1 MVQIFLGT
9 PEGEAKDELR
19 ICLSFP
25 YNKESITELKKIP
38 GHRWHP
44 DLKRWSFPNDKDTLE
59 KILKIF
65 EGKKIEINPALI
77 PKDSSTFAEEGIG
90 ELEKDLRLRNYSAK
104 TIKSYKSCIRSFLQ
118 YIQPRH
124 PKNITSD
131 EIRTYL
137 LHLIDD
143 KNFSSGTV
151 NQVFNALRFLYVE
164 LYKKPFVIVK
174 LPRPQKEKKLP
185 DVLNEDEVVRIFN
198 AVKNIKHR
206 TMLML
211 AYASGLRVSEL
222 VSLRIEDI
230 DGKRNLIHIRDA
242 KGKKDRYT
250 VFPQTLRG
258 QLLTY
263 WKTYK
268 LDTKGWLFPG
278 DTVDKH
284 LAARSIQAV
293 LSRAIQACGITK
305 PVSMH
310 TLRHSFATH
319 LLEHGTDLRYIQALL
334 GHQSVRTTEVYTH
347 VSVKGLGQLVS
358 PLDFLT
364 LKDEHKIQNV
374 KQKLL
379 K

>member
-9 PEGEAKDELR
+9 PEIESKAELR

-25 YNKESITELKKIP
+25 YNKESITQLKKIP

-44 DLKRWSFPNDKDTLE
+44 EEKYWSFPIEKETLE
-59 KILKIF
+59 KILIIF
-65 EGKKIEINPALI
+65 KDKKIEIDSTLQKQI
-77 PKDSSTFAEEGIG
+77 PTITKLTEQKVVDTLSDEVIG
-90 ELEKDLRLRNYSAK
+90 ELKKELRLRNYSTK
-104 TIKSYKSCIRSFLQ
+104 TIKVYNSCIRSFLQ

-137 LHLIDD
+137 LHLIEN
-143 KNFSSGTV
+143 KKYSSGTV

-164 LYKKPFVIVK
+164 LFKMPFVIEI
-174 LPRPQKEKKLP
+174 LPRPMKEHKLP
-185 DVLNEDEVVRIFN
+185 DVLNEEEVIRIFN
-198 AVKNIKHR
+198 AVTNLKHR

-250 VFPQTLRG
+250 VFPQSLRE

-278 DTVDKH
+278 TTVDKH

-293 LSRAIQACGITK
+293 LSRAVRACGITK

-310 TLRHSFATH
+310 TLRHLAREIEIIGGFNA
-319 LLEHGTDLRYIQALL
+319 Q
-334 GHQSVRTTEVYTH
+334 V
-347 VSVKGLGQLVS
+347 
-358 PLDFLT
+358 PLCVCSS
-364 LKDEHKIQNV
+364 IN
-374 KQKLL
+374 
-379 K
+379 